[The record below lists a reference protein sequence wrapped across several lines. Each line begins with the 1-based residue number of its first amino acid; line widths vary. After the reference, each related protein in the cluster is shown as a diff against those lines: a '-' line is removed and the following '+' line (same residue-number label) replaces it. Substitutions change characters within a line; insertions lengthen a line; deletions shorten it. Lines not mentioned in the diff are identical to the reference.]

1 MDLSFLVGP
10 SLAVLCAIFAAVILL
25 RKGFQIVRQYERG
38 VVFRFGK
45 YRRLLEP
52 GLRWIIPGIDVATT
66 VDMRMRTIQKQQTS
80 ITSDNVP
87 VEVSAVIWFEVE
99 SAMDATIKVQGFEG
113 AITNLALTS
122 LRGAIGK
129 VPLDTVLT
137 DQEAVSKGVKESM
150 QEGAQ
155 NWGIKVDRVEL
166 QDIQI
171 PETMKRV
178 MAQEAEAIREKRARI
193 IKAEAELEAAKKIK
207 EAADVISANPTG
219 LELRRF
225 QMITEVG
232 AEQNTTTIVMIPSQ
246 FMDMAKGISDLAAR
260 AK

>member
-1 MDLSFLVGP
+1 
-10 SLAVLCAIFAAVILL
+10 
-25 RKGFQIVRQYERG
+25 
-38 VVFRFGK
+38 
-45 YRRLLEP
+45 
-52 GLRWIIPGIDVATT
+52 
-66 VDMRMRTIQKQQTS
+66 
-80 ITSDNVP
+80 
-87 VEVSAVIWFEVE
+87 
-99 SAMDATIKVQGFEG
+99 
-113 AITNLALTS
+113 
-122 LRGAIGK
+122 
-129 VPLDTVLT
+129 
-137 DQEAVSKGVKESM
+137 M
-150 QEGAQ
+150 QEGAK
-155 NWGIKVDRVEL
+155 NWGVKVDRVEL

-246 FMDMAKGISDLAAR
+246 FMDMAKGIADLAAR
-260 AK
+260 TK